1 MPDIELF
8 QKKLFPSLADQSIA
22 RFDEEGNPL
31 KTQFREVPREEASPL
46 SIIPRIGNDADVVR
60 TKVRELLPSPE
71 EISTPNYQALSRES
85 YKIIP
90 LPPARIS
97 VGGISQRAYEKKYGL
112 RESGRHRFF
121 RKNLKEPISNG
132 LMKSG
137 DFLVKAYGQS
147 YLDRFDIL
155 RFKFSD
161 KNNNYSRGIIPKPLR
176 TPISLFGTPAM
187 GNIPSLLLNKIPI
200 TQGITTYRRGR
211 RKRVDAIKGWLA
223 KPFRRFTTNVS
234 SQLPLHEHRYKAT
247 QKIRG
252 INDWISRGEQWA
264 ESLINGGMSGVLAR
278 RRQKKLLRERRAR
291 LRDSAQKRTQ
301 MHKR

>member
-1 MPDIELF
+1 MSDIELF
-8 QKKLFPSLADQSIA
+8 QKKLSPSLADQSIV
-22 RFDEEGNPL
+22 RFDDEGNPL
-31 KTQFREVPREEASPL
+31 KTQFREAPREEASPL

-71 EISTPNYQALSRES
+71 EIPMPNYQVLSRES
-85 YKIIP
+85 HKIIQ

-97 VGGISQRAYEKKYGL
+97 VGGVSQRAYEKKYGL

-121 RKNLKEPISNG
+121 RKNLKEPIRNG

-155 RFKFSD
+155 RLKFSD

-187 GNIPSLLLNKIPI
+187 GNIPSLLLQNNFL
-200 TQGITTYRRGR
+200 GR
-211 RKRVDAIKGWLA
+211 RVTSYREGRRARIDKMKTWIS
-223 KPFRRFTTNVS
+223 KPFRRGATTVS
-234 SQLPLHEHRYKAT
+234 SHLPLHESRYKFS
-247 QKIRG
+247 QKVRG
-252 INDWISRGEQWA
+252 VNEWISKGEQYA
-264 ESLINGGMSGVLAR
+264 KSLIDGGMSGVLAR

-291 LRDSAQKRTQ
+291 LRDSAKKRES
-301 MHKR
+301 RR